1 MLQWCGVA
9 WWQPLVSGGR
19 GWAWRIQEALA
30 SKLLK
35 WLGLAMQGEGLA
47 GLSEGCAYRR
57 IWENKHLEIASFLN
71 QKCAHAVPTP
81 NPTKATQLKQTQKS
95 KNTNKNQVI

>member
-1 MLQWCGVA
+1 MLPWCGVA

-35 WLGLAMQGEGLA
+35 WLGLGMHSEGLV
-47 GLSEGCAYRR
+47 GLSEGCAHNARR
-57 IWENKHLEIASFLN
+57 IWENELLEIASFLN
-71 QKCAHAVPTP
+71 QKHARAV
-81 NPTKATQLKQTQKS
+81 KQTPQKQ
-95 KNTNKNQVI
+95 K